1 MKFTKETWRRVLRTF
16 WQAFFASV
24 VGTMALVDFS
34 DKDALMRSV
43 VFAVVV
49 PALAAGL
56 AAIMNLEQGDGQDDE
71 SAEG

>member
-34 DKDALMRSV
+34 DKDALMRSI

-56 AAIMNLEQGDGQDDE
+56 AAIMNLEQGDQDDG